1 MAKKNTTDII
11 KLKVLIIVYYVGR
24 SKYWKWSKS
33 GKGNRILKPEF
44 RLCTFDIE
52 DETSSKC
59 MQVAMRSY
67 KGQGES
73 FSLVALRKD
82 MALYDGEIASW

>member
-1 MAKKNTTDII
+1 
-11 KLKVLIIVYYVGR
+11 
-24 SKYWKWSKS
+24 
-33 GKGNRILKPEF
+33 LKPEF

-82 MALYDGEIASW
+82 MALYDGEIAS